1 MASLSFFQAPGGAHL
16 ALSGEKRGIAF
27 AETPLLRVS
36 FCAAEGGRGLEVSPP
51 HPFLSFRARFRGCLS
66 AEKVSLSLTA
76 TQLCIHFPKIW
87 PAFAC
92 PSSSGVSLRP
102 YDINSLSLAR
112 ATYFPGRERN
122 VLSRFFRA
130 CHFLIYSF
138 SFSRGMQ
145 LRARWRRRRRRS
157 SPRARAETLLS
168 ISSCPIYRRR
178 RSLSFCRAEISRLSS
193 VGRRRSSS
201 GQSYVAGKNFR
212 TQSLSYSRA

>member
-102 YDINSLSLAR
+102 YDINSLSLSLSCASHL
-112 ATYFPGRERN
+112 
-122 VLSRFFRA
+122 LSREGEK
-130 CHFLIYSF
+130 CLI
-138 SFSRGMQ
+138 
-145 LRARWRRRRRRS
+145 
-157 SPRARAETLLS
+157 PLLS
-168 ISSCPIYRRR
+168 R
-178 RSLSFCRAEISRLSS
+178 
-193 VGRRRSSS
+193 V
-201 GQSYVAGKNFR
+201 
-212 TQSLSYSRA
+212 SLSYILFLILPRNAAARAVASSSSSLIPARPSGNFA